1 MKIRKVIF
9 LILFVSF
16 TACSFAP
23 SNQAPVINKDQGIIV
38 LPPKMKKAIQGFNPD
53 FEMWKL
59 EDYSPKI
66 LNDDHQKDNPRKL
79 PFALI
84 VDANKDKVPDV
95 ILDGHDKEKALLIGV
110 ISENDEY
117 RVLLID
123 KRKLYNPRTIENIFE
138 GKKEYGLIYYL
149 WTLEDRK
156 ETNGKNEIFMVAYPQ
171 QTTVDGE
178 LLTEGYILEYR
189 YSSGKFQVW
198 DTAL

>member
-1 MKIRKVIF
+1 MKVRTIILSIIF
-9 LILFVSF
+9 FSLATSSC
-16 TACSFAP
+16 AD
-23 SNQAPVINKDQGIIV
+23 SNQSPVIKKDQGIIV
-38 LPPKMKKAIQGFNPD
+38 LPQKMKKAIKNFNPD

-59 EDYSPKI
+59 EDYSPTI

-84 VDANKDKVPDV
+84 VDANKDNIPDV

-117 RVLLID
+117 RVLIID

-138 GKKEYGLIYYL
+138 GKKEYGLVYYL
-149 WTLEDRK
+149 WILEHRK
-156 ETNGKNEIFMVAYPQ
+156 QAKEKNAVFMVAYPQ
-171 QTTVDGE
+171 QTTADGA
-178 LLTEGYILEYR
+178 LVTEGYILEYR
-189 YSSGKFQVW
+189 YSNGKFQIW